1 MEEAVLELHSLCLA
15 MVVAMAQNISDLL
28 TVSLHTHTH
37 AHARTH
43 AHTHALVN
51 VSVWVPSKFQVVE
64 ALRVQYTNL
73 GQSALW
79 PLIFQLSSLQRQ
91 YENVVLTLI
100 TSYLASALV

>member
-1 MEEAVLELHSLCLA
+1 MEEAVLELHSLCLT

-28 TVSLHTHTH
+28 TVSLHTH
-37 AHARTH
+37 ARTH
-43 AHTHALVN
+43 AHAHTLVN

-100 TSYLASALV
+100 TSYLATALV